1 MTVIILSILL
11 FLSSFAAVSFGVL
24 YLRGK
29 IITEKAENDTR
40 LAQLEQSKAE
50 EAYHKIKNAPKVVLE
65 KAKFEAARIEEEAK
79 AKALKILAKTT
90 AESNQLIN
98 DTQIKAEKIISDT
111 KDFRENTLA
120 EVKAKT
126 NQMTSEAKSK
136 TMEMEGLAVKLEKIV
151 RAYENK
157 INGYGDEFL
166 LPIENVIDEIGAEL
180 AYSESS
186 KNLKETNK
194 RIKDSIKN
202 DQAIKTKFKEEG
214 SKELTQVV
222 LEAFVGQANS
232 ILSRI
237 KNDNFGKLTQELID
251 LFILINKSGEAFKT
265 EITKKFLDLYLEKLK
280 WGSILQKIK
289 KDQQEEQ
296 RIIRERIREEERVR
310 REAEKAEREAL
321 KEEETIQKALA
332 IAYEKIEKAS
342 EAEREKYEQQ
352 INELNARVIAAEE
365 KRQRALSMAQQTKM
379 GHVYVISNTGSFGE
393 DVFKIGLTRRLE
405 PQDRI
410 DELGDSS
417 VPFEFDVHA
426 FIKSDDAPA
435 LEHQLHKIFV
445 LNQVNKVNHRKE
457 FFKVSISKIREE
469 VEKLG
474 LDANWT
480 MKAEAL
486 QYRESLQIEKLI
498 ASNSDAKAKWVSRQL
513 ELDDLDMETGFSG
526 EKVPDFEDDNE

>member
-1 MTVIILSILL
+1 MTVVILSVLL
-11 FLSSFAAVSFGVL
+11 FLASFLACSFGVL

-29 IITEKAENDTR
+29 IITEKAENDAR
-40 LAQLEQSKAE
+40 LAQVEQSKAE
-50 EAYHKIKNAPKVVLE
+50 DAYLKIKNAPKIALE
-65 KAKFEAARIEEEAK
+65 KARFEAARIEEEAK
-79 AKALKILAKTT
+79 STAAMLLAKIS
-90 AESNQLIN
+90 AENRQTLTE
-98 DTQIKAEKIISDT
+98 TQIKAEKIIMDA
-111 KDFRENTLA
+111 KEFRENTLA
-120 EVKAKT
+120 EVQYKT
-126 NQMTSEAKSK
+126 NRMTSDAKLK
-136 TMEMEGLAVKLEKIV
+136 TQELEELAAKLEKIV
-151 RAYENK
+151 KAYENK

-166 LPIENVIDEIGAEL
+166 FPIENVIDELGSEL

-186 KNLKETNK
+186 KNLRETNK
-194 RIKDSIKN
+194 RIKDSIKTE
-202 DQAIKTKFKEEG
+202 QAIKSKFKEPG
-214 SKELTQVV
+214 SKELTLVV
-222 LEAFVGQANS
+222 LEAFIGQANT

-237 KNDNFGKLTQELID
+237 KNDNFGKLTQELMD
-251 LFILINKSGEAFKT
+251 LFILINKNAEAFKT
-265 EITKKFLDLYLEKLK
+265 EITKKFLDLFLEKLK
-280 WGSILQKIK
+280 WGSVLQKIK

-310 REAEKAEREAL
+310 REAEKAEKEAL

-379 GHVYVISNTGSFGE
+379 GHVYVISNIGSFGE
-393 DVFKIGLTRRLE
+393 DIFKIGLTRRLE

-474 LDANWT
+474 LEANWT
-480 MKAEAL
+480 MKAEAIH
-486 QYRESLQIEKLI
+486 YRESMQIAKLI
-498 ASNSDAKAKWVSRQL
+498 TTNADAKAKWISRQL
-513 ELDDLDMETGFSG
+513 ELDDIDMESGFTG
-526 EKVPDFEDDNE
+526 EKETDSEIDEN

>member
-1 MTVIILSILL
+1 MD
-11 FLSSFAAVSFGVL
+11 
-24 YLRGK
+24 K
-29 IITEKAENDTR
+29 IGGS
-40 LAQLEQSKAE
+40 L
-50 EAYHKIKNAPKVVLE
+50 
-65 KAKFEAARIEEEAK
+65 
-79 AKALKILAKTT
+79 
-90 AESNQLIN
+90 
-98 DTQIKAEKIISDT
+98 
-111 KDFRENTLA
+111 
-120 EVKAKT
+120 
-126 NQMTSEAKSK
+126 
-136 TMEMEGLAVKLEKIV
+136 
-151 RAYENK
+151 
-157 INGYGDEFL
+157 
-166 LPIENVIDEIGAEL
+166 
-180 AYSESS
+180 
-186 KNLKETNK
+186 K

-365 KRQRALSMAQQTKM
+365 KRKRALSMAQQTKM

-474 LDANWT
+474 LDANLT